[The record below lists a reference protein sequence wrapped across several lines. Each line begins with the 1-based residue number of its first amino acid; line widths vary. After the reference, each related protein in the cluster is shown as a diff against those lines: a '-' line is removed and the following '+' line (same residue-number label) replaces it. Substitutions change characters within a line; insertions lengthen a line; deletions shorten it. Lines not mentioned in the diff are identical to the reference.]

1 MVPAG
6 GGVHVPMSQ
15 GSATHTR
22 CIRIC
27 ENRIRFTT
35 ASVMSQSQLTDVTR
49 LLSALRAGDSQAE
62 EQLFPIVYDELRR
75 AAARMLAGER
85 VGHTFNPSDLVHE
98 AWMRLGLHGDDGPA
112 ALPATDRAHFLGLTI
127 RAMRHVLID
136 HARRRLAEK
145 RGAGARRVTL
155 DDGVEGAESS
165 PEELLGLFDA
175 LERLGAIDMRLRQVV
190 EYRYLA
196 GFTEEETAQCL
207 HVTTRTVQRDW
218 VKARAWLY
226 RQLYSAETVS

>member
-1 MVPAG
+1 MTE
-6 GGVHVPMSQ
+6 
-15 GSATHTR
+15 THTT
-22 CIRIC
+22 
-27 ENRIRFTT
+27 E
-35 ASVMSQSQLTDVTR
+35 VTS

-62 EQLFPIVYDELRR
+62 ERLFPIVYEELRR

-98 AWMRLGLHGDDGPA
+98 AWMRLGLRNEHGAAAMPA
-112 ALPATDRAHFLGLTI
+112 ADRAHFLGLTI

-175 LERLGAIDMRLRQVV
+175 LEKLGAIDIRLRQVV

-196 GFTEEETAQCL
+196 GFTEEETAQVL
-207 HVTTRTVQRDW
+207 SVTTRTVQRDW

-226 RQLYSAETVS
+226 RQLYTAETAS

>member
-1 MVPAG
+1 MNQ
-6 GGVHVPMSQ
+6 MQ
-15 GSATHTR
+15 
-22 CIRIC
+22 
-27 ENRIRFTT
+27 TT
-35 ASVMSQSQLTDVTR
+35 EVSQL
-49 LLSALRAGDSQAE
+49 LNALRAGDSQAE
-62 EQLFPIVYDELRR
+62 ARLFPIVYGELRR
-75 AAARMLAGER
+75 AATRMLSGER
-85 VGHTFNPSDLVHE
+85 IGHTFNPSDLVHE
-98 AWMRLGLHGDDGPA
+98 AWMRLGLRDEQSAAAMPA
-112 ALPATDRAHFLGLTI
+112 EDRAHFLGLTI

-175 LERLGAIDMRLRQVV
+175 IDRLGAIAPRLRQVV

-196 GFTEEETAQCL
+196 GFTEEETAEVL
-207 HVTTRTVQRDW
+207 AVTTRTVQRDW

-226 RQLYSAETVS
+226 RQIYAPETSS

>member
-1 MVPAG
+1 M
-6 GGVHVPMSQ
+6 
-15 GSATHTR
+15 
-22 CIRIC
+22 
-27 ENRIRFTT
+27 
-35 ASVMSQSQLTDVTR
+35 
-49 LLSALRAGDSQAE
+49 LS
-62 EQLFPIVYDELRR
+62 
-75 AAARMLAGER
+75 GER

-98 AWMRLGLHGDDGPA
+98 AWMRLGLRSEQGVA
-112 ALPATDRAHFLGLTI
+112 AMPATDRAHFLGLTI

-155 DDGVEGAESS
+155 DDGIEGGAAS

-175 LERLGAIDMRLRQVV
+175 LERLGAIEPRLRQVV

-196 GFTEEETAQCL
+196 GFTEEETAQVL
-207 HVTTRTVQRDW
+207 AVTTRTVQRDW

-226 RQLYSAETVS
+226 RQLYGPEPAP

>member
-1 MVPAG
+1 MNQ
-6 GGVHVPMSQ
+6 MQ
-15 GSATHTR
+15 
-22 CIRIC
+22 
-27 ENRIRFTT
+27 TT
-35 ASVMSQSQLTDVTR
+35 EVSQL
-49 LLSALRAGDSQAE
+49 LNALRAGDSQAE
-62 EQLFPIVYDELRR
+62 ARLFPIVYSELRR
-75 AAARMLAGER
+75 AATRMLSGER
-85 VGHTFNPSDLVHE
+85 IGHTFNPSDLVHE
-98 AWMRLGLHGDDGPA
+98 AWMRLGLRSEHGAAAMPA
-112 ALPATDRAHFLGLTI
+112 EDRAHFLGLTI

-175 LERLGAIDMRLRQVV
+175 IDRLGAIAPRLRQVV

-196 GFTEEETAQCL
+196 GFTEEETAEVL
-207 HVTTRTVQRDW
+207 AVTTRTVQRDW

-226 RQLYSAETVS
+226 RQIYAPETAS

>member
-1 MVPAG
+1 VYPG
-6 GGVHVPMSQ
+6 LR
-15 GSATHTR
+15 SADPQYDST
-22 CIRIC
+22 
-27 ENRIRFTT
+27 
-35 ASVMSQSQLTDVTR
+35 VMSQTQPTEVSA
-49 LLSALRAGDSQAE
+49 LLSALRDGDSQAE
-62 EQLFPIVYDELRR
+62 ERLFPIVYDELRR
-75 AAARMLAGER
+75 AAARMLSGER

-98 AWMRLGLHGDDGPA
+98 AWIRLGLRSEQGVAMPA
-112 ALPATDRAHFLGLTI
+112 VDRAHFLGLTI

-175 LERLGAIDMRLRQVV
+175 IEKLGTVDPRLRQVV

-196 GFTEEETAQCL
+196 GFTEEETAQVL
-207 HVTTRTVQRDW
+207 SVTTRTVQRDW

-226 RQLYSAETVS
+226 RQLYASEIAS

>member
-1 MVPAG
+1 MTETQP
-6 GGVHVPMSQ
+6 
-15 GSATHTR
+15 T
-22 CIRIC
+22 
-27 ENRIRFTT
+27 E
-35 ASVMSQSQLTDVTR
+35 VTR

-62 EQLFPIVYDELRR
+62 ERLYPIVYDELRR

-85 VGHTFNPSDLVHE
+85 VGHTFNPSDLVNE
-98 AWMRLGLHGDDGPA
+98 AWMRLGLRNENGAA
-112 ALPATDRAHFLGLTI
+112 ALPAADRSHFLGLTV

-175 LERLGAIDMRLRQVV
+175 LEKLGAIDTRLRQVV

-196 GFTEEETAQCL
+196 GFTEEETAQAL
-207 HVTTRTVQRDW
+207 SVTTRTVQRDW

-226 RQLYSAETVS
+226 RQLYASEAAT

>member
-1 MVPAG
+1 MT
-6 GGVHVPMSQ
+6 SQ
-15 GSATHTR
+15 THP
-22 CIRIC
+22 
-27 ENRIRFTT
+27 
-35 ASVMSQSQLTDVTR
+35 TDVTQ

-62 EQLFPIVYDELRR
+62 ERLFPIVYDELRR

-98 AWMRLGLHGDDGPA
+98 AWIRLGLRSEHGA
-112 ALPATDRAHFLGLTI
+112 ESLPASDRSHFLGLTI

-155 DDGVEGAESS
+155 DDGVEGGESS

-175 LERLGAIDMRLRQVV
+175 IERLGLIDPRLRQVV

-196 GFTEEETAQCL
+196 GFTEEETAQVL
-207 HVTTRTVQRDW
+207 SVTTRTVQRDW

-226 RQLYSAETVS
+226 RQLYAPEAAS